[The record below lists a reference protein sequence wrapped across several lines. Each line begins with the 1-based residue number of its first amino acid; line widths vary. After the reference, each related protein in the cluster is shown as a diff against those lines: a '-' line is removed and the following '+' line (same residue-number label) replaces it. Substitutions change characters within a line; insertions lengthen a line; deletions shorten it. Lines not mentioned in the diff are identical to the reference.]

1 MQIRLTR
8 RSAGA
13 AGPAHSVVRAE
24 RAVAQGGR
32 VARLHRGEHHRPTHH
47 GVHAHPDGV
56 DGLQLTTGL
65 QPAAHT
71 GHRHR
76 RQHHGRCGR
85 GAVAARGLQLHRH
98 QRHDDAHAHHDH
110 RRHRRRTSPYL
121 VRAASLALTGSGSAR
136 THLGIYRRPYCCG
149 VDWGGG
155 AGWWRGALVVA
166 RLLEL
171 LLPSLPSLAWMI
183 IEHRHDISSRDL
195 VLFNQTLAL

>member
-1 MQIRLTR
+1 CRYGSPGGLP
-8 RSAGA
+8 GA

-76 RQHHGRCGR
+76 RQHHGRCGGR
-85 GAVAARGLQLHRH
+85 GAVAARRLQLHRH

-121 VRAASLALTGSGSAR
+121 VRAASLALTGSGVV
-136 THLGIYRRPYCCG
+136 L
-149 VDWGGG
+149 
-155 AGWWRGALVVA
+155 AG
-166 RLLEL
+166 
-171 LLPSLPSLAWMI
+171 
-183 IEHRHDISSRDL
+183 
-195 VLFNQTLAL
+195 

>member
-76 RQHHGRCGR
+76 RQHHGRCGGR
-85 GAVAARGLQLHRH
+85 GAVAARRLQLHRH

-121 VRAASLALTGSGSAR
+121 VRAASLALTGSGVVLAGR
-136 THLGIYRRPYCCG
+136 RRGVRRCPHAPRHL
-149 VDWGGG
+149 
-155 AGWWRGALVVA
+155 
-166 RLLEL
+166 
-171 LLPSLPSLAWMI
+171 
-183 IEHRHDISSRDL
+183 
-195 VLFNQTLAL
+195 